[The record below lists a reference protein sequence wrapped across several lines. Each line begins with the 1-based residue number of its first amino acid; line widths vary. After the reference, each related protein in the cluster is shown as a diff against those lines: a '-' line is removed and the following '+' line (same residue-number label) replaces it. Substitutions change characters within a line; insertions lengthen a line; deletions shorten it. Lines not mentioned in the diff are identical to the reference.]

1 MPIHLKWR
9 IPLVYL
15 VLVGETS
22 QRFKMPSTSFLSTTI
37 SGYAFKFLLKYISKN
52 LFIYI
57 ITHIHIYTSTF
68 VRASSCQFVNLF
80 ISRGVL
86 FVIRI
91 YREKVTI
98 PQNKPCIFLEGAS
111 SRTTKI
117 QWGDHDTTIS
127 SPTFTSLS
135 ENVVAKGILF
145 QVAR

>member
-80 ISRGVL
+80 ISRGVCCL
-86 FVIRI
+86 LYVYTGKKLQFHRTNHAFFLK
-91 YREKVTI
+91 EQAAE
-98 PQNKPCIFLEGAS
+98 PQKSNGATMTRPS
-111 SRTTKI
+111 VALL
-117 QWGDHDTTIS
+117 
-127 SPTFTSLS
+127 SLPFP
-135 ENVVAKGILF
+135 KM
-145 QVAR
+145 